1 MNPMHPMNPMHRL
14 RILHHM
20 HRVHHMHRIREDPL
34 PKRCRALPPMRLPRE
49 QRRELVTYLAG
60 EGMSTRAI
68 ARVVGTSRG
77 TVAGDIQ
84 AGVQNWTPAQ
94 VEAPAA
100 RSVIGLD
107 GHTYPAVDRARESV
121 ANSGMDPDREASG
134 SGKISPPSRART
146 TTSHGTCFVFN
157 QWADGDEG
165 TVPQVLVYPLTK
177 LRIPSGDAP
186 ASIPDPQSAHRQ
198 PPALC
203 DIRARRRA
211 CRHRADKLSGMPWPP
226 LVSGQP
232 HPRARW
238 LRRVFAASTEKR

>member
-1 MNPMHPMNPMHRL
+1 
-14 RILHHM
+14 M

-68 ARVVGTSRG
+68 SPVVGTDQS
-77 TVAGDIQ
+77 TVVRDAQ
-84 AGVQNWTPAQ
+84 AGEPFDSPTYAEASTRDPEPDAEPTVQ
-94 VEAPAA
+94 VAA